1 MTHIDVAVLEWG
13 IRQSFVAYVERLP
26 DGVIQASGGAVREA
40 DVFRFPGRRRSSGAW
55 AFDGALHFSGYSGV
69 LDVTFEAIRV
79 EGSELS
85 AEVSGARIPL
95 ASLAGPSGLGE
106 ADGEAD
112 GEASGVRFDTVVLTA
127 DGAAALGG
135 VYSVNA
141 PADPVTIRAV
151 GDPARDIISACVRTP

>member
-95 ASLAGPSGLGE
+95 ASLAGPTGS
-106 ADGEAD
+106 GEAD

-135 VYSVNA
+135 VYSVNT
-141 PADPVTIRAV
+141 PADPVPIRAV
-151 GDPARDIISACVRTP
+151 GDPARDIISARVRTP